1 MKRSLFVSK
10 LVAFVVSTQLIACGE
25 GVSDPANQALV
36 NTLPASS
43 NTVKKSGVTTWN
55 LYRDKTTA
63 RTSVSGTRADGTM
76 QTEMVFFMDA
86 QNQMNVEQ
94 RFLSSDGSVAYSAA
108 IRFDPIDPKTGTGP
122 TFPPP
127 PPPILC
133 PGCMSDDLSAAA
145 GLQAQSLTSS
155 LRRTENNACNEA
167 TFDAAVACGGAVV
180 SAFSLNLAAYILA
193 TAACAS
199 AYNKELKACL

>member
-1 MKRSLFVSK
+1 MKRSQFVSK
-10 LVAFVVSTQLIACGE
+10 LVALVVSTQLIACGE
-25 GVSDPANQALV
+25 GVSEPANQALV
-36 NTLPASS
+36 STLPASS
-43 NTVKKSGVTTWN
+43 NTVAKSGVMNWN

-76 QTEMVFFMDA
+76 QTEMVMFLDA
-86 QNQMNVEQ
+86 ENQMNVQQ
-94 RFLSSDGSVAYSAA
+94 RFLASDGSVAYSAA

-133 PGCMSDDLSAAA
+133 PGCMSDDLNAAA
-145 GLQAQSLTSS
+145 GLSAQSFGST

-180 SAFSLNLAAYILA
+180 SAFSLNLPAYIVA
-193 TAACAS
+193 TAACGS
-199 AYNKELKACL
+199 AYYKELKACL